1 MTTAEDQ
8 EARQDVAKDDID
20 IEGTVMKILNK
31 QQPDEAVGMLLKDNY
46 KQRER
51 MRRLSDER
59 DQLKSEKEA
68 LENQET
74 DDNTEELAK
83 LAKWQELG
91 DFNDVKSNLD
101 RLTDMEY
108 TNQIRQVAQVAEM
121 DWEVLKDL
129 DKLNTGIVLSIQDDK
144 AVVKQDDTVVP
155 LDEYAK
161 AEWPAYL
168 PSLRK
173 TKGTSYIQQ
182 TSSKAASSGTN
193 LVDSFI
199 QGKKEKAKISR
210 LKSPN
215 PEV

>member
-101 RLTDMEY
+101 RLT
-108 TNQIRQVAQVAEM
+108 TQIRYVRS
-121 DWEVLKDL
+121 LKL
-129 DKLNTGIVLSIQDDK
+129 LKWTG
-144 AVVKQDDTVVP
+144 
-155 LDEYAK
+155 
-161 AEWPAYL
+161 
-168 PSLRK
+168 
-173 TKGTSYIQQ
+173 
-182 TSSKAASSGTN
+182 
-193 LVDSFI
+193 
-199 QGKKEKAKISR
+199 
-210 LKSPN
+210 KS
-215 PEV
+215 